1 MTVVQVIFL
10 ASALV
15 TLIAAVMVVSS
26 PNLIH
31 AALWLVLALGGVAVL
46 FLLLEAAFLAA
57 VQVAIYIGAIAIL
70 VIFAVMLTRRLA
82 TDAGGQVNRSW
93 WVAAPAAV
101 ILFAGLVVLFSQ
113 VPSFQA
119 TPPALTREPST
130 MVVEL
135 GRALVEAE
143 GFVLPFEVASVL
155 LLAAMIGAIV
165 IALPP
170 SPAPVPPAPAQA
182 DEEAGG

>member
-1 MTVVQVIFL
+1 
-10 ASALV
+10 
-15 TLIAAVMVVSS
+15 
-26 PNLIH
+26 
-31 AALWLVLALGGVAVL
+31 
-46 FLLLEAAFLAA
+46 
-57 VQVAIYIGAIAIL
+57 
-70 VIFAVMLTRRLA
+70 
-82 TDAGGQVNRSW
+82 
-93 WVAAPAAV
+93 
-101 ILFAGLVVLFSQ
+101 
-113 VPSFQA
+113 QA
-119 TPPALTREPST
+119 TPPALARDPST

-170 SPAPVPPAPAQA
+170 SPAPVPLAPAQA